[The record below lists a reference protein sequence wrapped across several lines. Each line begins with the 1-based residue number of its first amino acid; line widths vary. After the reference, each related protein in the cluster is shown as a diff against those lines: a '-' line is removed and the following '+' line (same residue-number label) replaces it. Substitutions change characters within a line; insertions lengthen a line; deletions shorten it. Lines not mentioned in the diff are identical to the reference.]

1 MLHTLL
7 GVLLAAL
14 LLPILN
20 DHARPRLIRWWCKHL
35 LGCFNIE
42 VRTYGQLPDATTQ
55 RTMFVANHISWAD
68 IHAINSI
75 IPVRFIA
82 KMEIKDWPIFG
93 YLVKKSGTL
102 FINRTLRKDAARI
115 VHMTAETLTQ
125 DENVCFFPEGTT
137 SEGHHVLSFKS
148 SIVQAAITAEASVW
162 PIAIYYPTPD
172 KQPNISMAY
181 AGDTSMIDSMLAIF
195 SIRQPVVELHFL
207 TPMSSAQHTRQS
219 ITQLAYAAIVKQH
232 QQLLPTSGQAY

>member
-14 LLPILN
+14 ALPILN
-20 DHARPRLIRWWCKHL
+20 NHAGPRLIRWWCKHL
-35 LGCFNIE
+35 LRCFNIQ
-42 VRTYGQLPDATTQ
+42 VRTYGQPPEDTTQ

-82 KMEIKDWPIFG
+82 KMEIKEWPIFG

-115 VHMTAETLTQ
+115 VHMTAEALKQ

-137 SEGHHVLSFKS
+137 SEGTHVLPFKS
-148 SIVQAAITAEASVW
+148 SIVQAAITAQATVW
-162 PIAIYYPTPD
+162 PIAIYYPKLD
-172 KQPNISMAY
+172 KQPNLTMAY
-181 AGDTSMIDSMLAIF
+181 AGDTSMITSMLNIF
-195 SIRQPVVELHFL
+195 SIQYPVVELHFL
-207 TPMSSAQHTRQS
+207 TPIASAQHTRQS
-219 ITQLAYAAIVKQH
+219 ITQLAHSMIVQQH
-232 QQLLPTSGQAY
+232 QLLLPTSD